1 MKRSLFL
8 LLFCTFTITLSAQR
22 ADRVIV
28 INYKILSP
36 EQHSII
42 YSPCEVKFNV
52 RIYNASKDTVF
63 TFDTF
68 QINLQ
73 GPNVFYSPFGYLF
86 PVNKMILPNDSIDY
100 EYSYFSHDSAN
111 QNNHYV
117 KNTFRFLNRDK
128 QNFINE
134 RGVPKGSIKNYFANF
149 RRRLYG
155 TPFIPK
161 KYRFF
166 DLTTRFITPKTGD
179 TCFQGRVFDVKISV
193 KNIGYDTFF
202 PGFFFNVSYHAFAPT
217 PNDYYYSPNSP
228 IVPGDSVIFSRSHLL
243 TNVQNFERNDLIYCL
258 EISDFRNAD
267 TMIILRDMNWNNNK
281 SCIYMTGK
289 LTQKSSLANAQISQ
303 FTLFPNPADKTIAIN
318 TSTETE
324 IQIINTLGMVLLKT
338 TLPAG
343 ESIIDIGDLPS
354 GVYFVKSSMGVKKLL
369 IAH

>member
-1 MKRSLFL
+1 MKRPLFL

-22 ADRVIV
+22 ADRVIF

-100 EYSYFSHDSAN
+100 EYSYFTHDSAN
-111 QNNHYV
+111 QINYNV
-117 KNTFRFLNRDK
+117 TNTFRFLNRDK

-149 RRRLYG
+149 SRRLYG

-166 DLTTRFITPKTGD
+166 DLTARIFTPKNKD
-179 TCFQGRVFDVKISV
+179 TIFLPTIFNAGMSI
-193 KNIGYDTFF
+193 KNIGYDTFLS
-202 PGFFFNVSYHAFAPT
+202 GDFFKVYMYGFAPT
-217 PNDYYYSPNSP
+217 SRSSFYSPPNDLA
-228 IVPGDSVIFSRSHLL
+228 PGDSIIFNYSYNLNYFQESEYDNLR
-243 TNVQNFERNDLIYCL
+243 FCI

-267 TMIILRDMNWNNNK
+267 TMIILRDMNWINDK
-281 SCIYMTGK
+281 ACIYMTGK
-289 LTQKSSLANAQISQ
+289 LTQ
-303 FTLFPNPADKTIAIN
+303 
-318 TSTETE
+318 
-324 IQIINTLGMVLLKT
+324 
-338 TLPAG
+338 
-343 ESIIDIGDLPS
+343 
-354 GVYFVKSSMGVKKLL
+354 
-369 IAH
+369 